1 MCKAFLFR
9 LVRRAIY
16 LILLRRPEHNQLSG
30 FKSLFKQTFIYGLA
44 TVLPRMLSFLLVPLY
59 TSEAVLANPAEYGKI
74 SVIFS
79 YFVLFNV
86 ILAYG
91 METAFFR
98 FFNKEEDKD
107 KVVSTSSLSL
117 IISSFGFFVLA
128 LIFQNQIAS
137 IIDIDVK
144 YINLVIWILLLDA
157 LVIIPFAWLRANEKP
172 MRYAIIKILNVI
184 INIGLNLFFLLA
196 LKDLAKGG
204 GLFESIYKPNFE
216 ISYIFIANLVA
227 SAVTLLVMLSFYVK
241 INYIFD
247 KRLWKLMMRYAMPI
261 LIAGVAFSINET
273 FDRILLKE
281 LLPPNVA
288 ESEIGMYSAC
298 YKLALFMTLF
308 ATAYRLGIEP
318 YFFSHAKTNNPQKNY
333 AHILEFFVAFGSIIL
348 LAVVVFA
355 DAIKPFIIRSEAYW
369 EAMWILP
376 IILLANFYLGIYHNL
391 SVWYKITDRTK
402 FGAYISVVGALVTLI
417 INFMFIETYSYKAS
431 AVATL
436 VAYASMML
444 LSFYFGRKYY
454 PIPYNL
460 KKIGLYIFLSAGLS
474 MLFFYQYREN
484 YVIGIAMLIVFLGLV
499 VMLEKNQLKQFL
511 KK

>member
-1 MCKAFLFR
+1 MSG
-9 LVRRAIY
+9 
-16 LILLRRPEHNQLSG
+16 LR
-30 FKSLFKQTFIYGLA
+30 SLFKQTFIYGIA

-59 TSEAVLANPAEYGKI
+59 TSEAVLANPAEYGKV

-98 FFNKEEDKD
+98 FFNKEEDKA
-107 KVVSTSSLSL
+107 KVVSTATLSL
-117 IISSFGFFVLA
+117 VVSSIGFFLLA
-128 LIFQNQIAS
+128 LLFQNQIAH
-137 IIDIDVK
+137 IIAIDVK

-172 MRYAIIKILNVI
+172 MRYAVIKILNVAV
-184 INIGLNLFFLLA
+184 NIGLNLFFLLA
-196 LKDLAKGG
+196 LKQLAQES
-204 GLFESIYKPNFE
+204 GLFERIYKTNFE

-227 SAVTLLVMLSFYVK
+227 SAITLLAMLSFYTK
-241 INYIFD
+241 IKYRFD
-247 KRLWKLMMRYAMPI
+247 KQLWQQMLRYAFPV

-281 LLPPNVA
+281 LLPADIA
-288 ESEIGMYSAC
+288 ENDIGMYSAC

-318 YFFSHAKTNNPQKNY
+318 YFFSHAKAKNPQKNY
-333 AHILEFFVAFGSIIL
+333 ANILEFFVALGSIIL

-355 DAIKPFIIRSEAYW
+355 DALKPFIIRSEAYW
-369 EAMWILP
+369 DAMWIVP
-376 IILLANFYLGIYHNL
+376 IILLANFCLGIYHNL

-402 FGAYISVVGALVTLI
+402 FGAYISVIGAIITLV
-417 INFMFIETYSYKAS
+417 INFIFIEAYSYKAS

-444 LSFYFGRKYY
+444 LSFYFGRRYY

-460 KKIGLYIFLSAGLS
+460 KKIGLYLLISIGFS
-474 MLFFYQYREN
+474 MLSFYKYRGV
-484 YVIGIAMLIVFLGLV
+484 YIVGIAMLIVFLGLV
-499 VMLEKNQLKQFL
+499 MLLEKNQLRNVL
-511 KK
+511 KKLKT

>member
-1 MCKAFLFR
+1 M
-9 LVRRAIY
+9 
-16 LILLRRPEHNQLSG
+16 SG

-59 TSEAVLANPAEYGKI
+59 TSEAVLANPAEYGKV

-98 FFNKEEDKD
+98 FFNKEDDKD
-107 KVVSTSSLSL
+107 KVVSTSTVSL
-117 IISSFGFFVLA
+117 IVSSLAFFILA
-128 LIFQNQIAS
+128 LVFQNQIS
-137 IIDIDVK
+137 SFIDIDVK

-196 LKDLAKGG
+196 LKDLAESG
-204 GLFESIYKPNFE
+204 GLFENIYKPNFE

-227 SAVTLLVMLSFYVK
+227 SAVTLLVLLPFYTK
-241 INYIFD
+241 LRYKFD
-247 KRLWKLMMRYAMPI
+247 KTLWKQMMRYAIPV

-281 LLPPNVA
+281 LLPADVA
-288 ESEIGMYSAC
+288 DNDIGMYSAC

-318 YFFSHAKTNNPQKNY
+318 YFFSHAKTKNPQKNY
-333 AHILEFFVAFGSIIL
+333 ANILEFFVAFGSIIL
-348 LAVVVFA
+348 LTVVVFA
-355 DAIKPFIIRSEAYW
+355 DVLKPFIIRSEAYW
-369 EAMWILP
+369 EAMWIVP
-376 IILLANFYLGIYHNL
+376 IILLANFCLGIYHNL

-402 FGAYISVVGALVTLI
+402 FGAYISVVGAIVTLV
-417 INFMFIETYSYKAS
+417 INFMFIEAYSYKAS

-436 VAYASMML
+436 IAYAVMML
-444 LSFYFGRKYY
+444 LSYYFGRKYY

-460 KKIGLYIFLSAGLS
+460 KKIGLYLFVSIGLS
-474 MLFFYQYREN
+474 SLSFYKYRGE
-484 YVIGIAMLIVFLGLV
+484 YVIGIAMLIVFLGIV
-499 VMLEKNQLKQFL
+499 IMLEKNQLKQVL
-511 KK
+511 KR